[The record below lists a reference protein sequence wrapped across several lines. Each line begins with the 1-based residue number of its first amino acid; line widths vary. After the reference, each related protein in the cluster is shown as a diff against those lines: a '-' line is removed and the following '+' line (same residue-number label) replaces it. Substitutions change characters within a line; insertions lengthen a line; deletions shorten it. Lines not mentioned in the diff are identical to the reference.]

1 MLRTAIVAITLT
13 LFVLIAGPVLLLYT
27 WIAGRPDFLYWAG
40 SRGVFLIGRLVGLR
54 TQVEGRDKIPA
65 GTVLFLAN
73 HTSFID
79 PVPIVHALPKRVAIL
94 AKESLFKIPVVGWA
108 FRLAGFVPVKRSDRE
123 SAIES
128 VELAAERLKAGT
140 SFLAYPEGTRSY
152 DGRLLPFKRGVF
164 VMAIRSGVPIVP
176 MVAIGVN
183 RLMPKGTWKIKA
195 GRVLVR
201 FGDPIITS
209 NYSLEERAALTARVR
224 SAMSSLLPA
233 DQQPLD
239 LAFPSGTQ
247 QSENA

>member
-1 MLRTAIVAITLT
+1 M
-13 LFVLIAGPVLLLYT
+13 
-27 WIAGRPDFLYWAG
+27 
-40 SRGVFLIGRLVGLR
+40 GLR
-54 TQVEGRDKIPA
+54 TQVEGREKIPA

-94 AKESLFKIPVVGWA
+94 AKASLFKIPVVGWA
-108 FRLAGFVPVKRSDRE
+108 FRLAGFVPVNRSDRE

-128 VELAAERLKAGT
+128 VELAAERIKAGT

-183 RLMPKGTWKIKA
+183 RLMPKGTWKIKP
-195 GRVLVR
+195 GHVLVR
-201 FGDPIITS
+201 FGEPIKRRVIHSKSARCSWIASAQRCPRYCLRTNNRWTS
-209 NYSLEERAALTARVR
+209 GCRRRNAANEDA
-224 SAMSSLLPA
+224 
-233 DQQPLD
+233 
-239 LAFPSGTQ
+239 
-247 QSENA
+247 